1 MSDFKLY
8 SVNWRDGMLLSQA
21 HLAAQEEYLESRDRW
36 YAVTGA
42 DRWGLM
48 HGHGTDAHTAL
59 GMNLTAGSERLRVEV
74 TRCRAM
80 TPGGWL
86 IDIGEAASGPLSAEV
101 ELSGEQ
107 IGVYVGIDDP
117 VKRETGEPNPD
128 EDPPRH
134 PWRTSNYFVLLG
146 EKPPLSRD
154 RWIQV
159 ALLAAEGSEV
169 EPVRDY
175 YPPCLSTHADERLDK
190 AAHDL
195 RNRLENLLSLSSRAF
210 VAINA
215 DGSLSAEKTSLQD
228 AFKQTVYQFASHLS
242 ASLDTFVVGRN
253 GRHPIEM
260 VVFFKRLFRVF
271 STALNLQPVLKD
283 FLNEKFFTR
292 EAGTEAGRFLATID
306 SFVMADYDH
315 NAIGRHMREID
326 QILGVLRGLF
336 GFFAQVKKE
345 QLGAQAV
352 ASDSITYRGQSYR
365 VASYSDVQVET
376 LGELNYLVI
385 NLPEPRELSDITVLL
400 NKDLFNAA
408 QWSGMQ
414 VRLGLNEARGLG
426 ETDPVDID
434 TGTYDAKVALHP
446 QDMLKSPSVRQLT
459 LIFRGAA
466 DAERFTG
473 LGKMDLSVYAI

>member
-1 MSDFKLY
+1 MSDFRLY
-8 SVNWRDGMLLSQA
+8 SVNWRDGMLLGQA
-21 HLAAQEEYLESRDRW
+21 HLAALEEYLESRDRW
-36 YAVTGA
+36 YAATGA

-48 HGHGTDAHTAL
+48 RGQGAEGHAAL
-59 GMNLTAGSERLRVEV
+59 AMNLTAGSDRLRVEV

-86 IDIGEAASGPLSAEV
+86 IDVGGDSSGPLTAETDI
-101 ELSGEQ
+101 SGEQ
-107 IGVYVGIDDP
+107 IGVYIGVDDP
-117 VKRETGEPNPD
+117 TKRETGEPSPD
-128 EDPPRH
+128 EDPPRR
-134 PWRTSNYFVLLG
+134 PWRTSSYFLMLG
-146 EKPPLSRD
+146 EKPPLTQN

-159 ALLAAEGSEV
+159 AHLAAQGSEV

-190 AAHDL
+190 ATHDL

-210 VAINA
+210 IAINA
-215 DGSLSAEKTSLQD
+215 DGSLSGEKTSLQD

-253 GRHPIEM
+253 SRHPMEV

-292 EAGTEAGRFLATID
+292 EAATEAGHFLASID
-306 SFVMADYDH
+306 SFVMTDYDH
-315 NAIGRHMREID
+315 NGIGRHMREID
-326 QILGVLRGLF
+326 RILGVLRGLF

-365 VASYSDVQVET
+365 VAEYTDVQVESM
-376 LGELNYLVI
+376 GELNYLII
-385 NLPEPRELSDITVLL
+385 NLPEPRELSDVAVLL
-400 NKDLFNAA
+400 NKDLFNAT
-408 QWSGMQ
+408 QWSTMQ

-434 TGTYDAKVALHP
+434 AGTYDAKVALHP
-446 QDMLKSPSVRQLT
+446 QDMLKTPGVRQLT

-466 DAERFTG
+466 DADRFAG
-473 LGKMDLSVYAI
+473 LGKMDMSVYVV

>member
-1 MSDFKLY
+1 MSDFRLY
-8 SVNWRDGMLLSQA
+8 SVNWRDGMLLGQS

-48 HGHGTDAHTAL
+48 RSQGAEARAAL
-59 GMNLTAGSERLRVEV
+59 GLNLTAGSDRLRVEV
-74 TRCRAM
+74 IRCRAM

-86 IDIGEAASGPLSAEV
+86 IDIGEDSSSPLVAET
-101 ELSGEQ
+101 ELGGEQ
-107 IGVYVGIDDP
+107 VGVYIGIDEP
-117 VKRETGEPNPD
+117 TKRETGEPSPD
-128 EDPPRH
+128 EDPPRQ
-134 PWRTSNYFVLLG
+134 PWRAANYFVMLG
-146 EKPPLSRD
+146 EKPPLTRD

-175 YPPCLSTHADERLDK
+175 YPPCLNTYADERLDR
-190 AAHDL
+190 AVHDL

-215 DGSLSAEKTSLQD
+215 DGSLSGEKTSLQD

-260 VVFFKRLFRVF
+260 IVFFKCLFRVF

-306 SFVMADYDH
+306 GFVMADYDH

-326 QILGVLRGLF
+326 QILSVLRGLF

-365 VASYSDVQVET
+365 VAEYDHVKVET
-376 LGELNYLVI
+376 LGELTYLIV
-385 NLPEPRELSDITVLL
+385 NLPEPKELSDVTVLL
-400 NKDLFNAA
+400 SKELFNAA
-408 QWSGMQ
+408 QWSTMQ

-446 QDMLKSPSVRQLT
+446 QDMLKTPAVRQLT

-466 DAERFTG
+466 SAERFTD